1 MNKKYHTLKPAS
13 TVASVAGCKRYV
25 CCEDRLIVIIMGRV
39 LPGGGGLNDGR
50 QPPAQSNVKILENWV
65 ENRI

>member
-1 MNKKYHTLKPAS
+1 MWQAWWATS
-13 TVASVAGCKRYV
+13 GMCVAKIGS
-25 CCEDRLIVIIMGRV
+25 LLLLWGRV

-65 ENRI
+65 ENLYLESAKKDEDN

>member
-1 MNKKYHTLKPAS
+1 M
-13 TVASVAGCKRYV
+13 ASVVGCKQYV
-25 CCEDRLIVIIMGRV
+25 CCEDRLIVIMGRV

>member
-1 MNKKYHTLKPAS
+1 MNRKYRTLKLTSA
-13 TVASVAGCKRYV
+13 VASVVGYKRYV

-50 QPPAQSNVKILENWV
+50 QPPAQSNVKILKNWV

>member
-1 MNKKYHTLKPAS
+1 MWQAWWATS
-13 TVASVAGCKRYV
+13 GMCVAKIGS
-25 CCEDRLIVIIMGRV
+25 LLLLWGRV

-50 QPPAQSNVKILENWV
+50 QPHAQSNVKILENWV

>member
-1 MNKKYHTLKPAS
+1 MNRKYRILKLIS
-13 TVASVAGCKRYV
+13 DVASVVGCKRYV
-25 CCEDRLIVIIMGRV
+25 CCEDRLIVIMGRV

>member
-1 MNKKYHTLKPAS
+1 MCSLQ
-13 TVASVAGCKRYV
+13 AGA
-25 CCEDRLIVIIMGRV
+25 GREYSHVMLWV
-39 LPGGGGLNDGR
+39 LPGGGVLKDGR